1 MNANGKLH
9 RRTHIRQ
16 GDRTRRA
23 LGPALQPR
31 LRCSLQSLLRCLL
44 IGSMLGTAAA
54 CDAAPDTDTHTHTQP
69 NSDTDTDIQNAGT
82 AADSSAKA
90 VQHYGFAVVSK
101 LRFDR
106 NNFTQGL
113 EIHDGRLY
121 VSSGLYGQSVIRVYT
136 FPKLELLH
144 SVPVD
149 PRIFAEGLTVI
160 GDRLILLSWRERVM
174 LVYSLPAMTLIGQSP
189 LPGQGWGATHNGSVL
204 WFSDGSDRLYS
215 ADLSADGELKMLP
228 VTLAGKPLR
237 NLNELEW
244 VGDEIWANVW
254 QTDNIARINPE
265 TGTVEGLINLSGLL
279 ADEDRLRD
287 TDVLNGIA
295 IDPEDGAIWVTGKRW
310 PWLYQI
316 RLEKNPP

>member
-1 MNANGKLH
+1 MNANSKLH
-9 RRTHIRQ
+9 RRTHTRKV
-16 GDRTRRA
+16 DRTRRA
-23 LGPALQPR
+23 LGSALQPW
-31 LRCSLQSLLRCLL
+31 LRCSLQSLLRSLL
-44 IGSMLGTAAA
+44 IGLMLGTAAA
-54 CDAAPDTDTHTHTQP
+54 CDATPDTYAHTHK
-69 NSDTDTDIQNAGT
+69 NSDTYTDIQKAGT

-136 FPKLELLH
+136 FPQLELLH
-144 SVPVD
+144 SMPVD
-149 PRIFAEGLTVI
+149 PRIFAEGLTII

-215 ADLSADGELKMLP
+215 ADLSADGKLEVLP
-228 VTLAGKPLR
+228 VTRSGKPLR

-254 QTDNIARINPE
+254 QTDHIARINPA
-265 TGTVEGLINLSGLL
+265 TGIVEGMINLSGLL

-295 IDPEDGAIWVTGKRW
+295 INPEDGAIWVTGKRW

-316 RLEKNPP
+316 RLENSPP

>member
-1 MNANGKLH
+1 MNANGKPHL
-9 RRTHIRQ
+9 RTNIRK

-23 LGPALQPR
+23 LGSTLLPW
-31 LRCSLQSLLRCLL
+31 LRRSLRCLL
-44 IGSMLGTAAA
+44 VVLMLGTAAA
-54 CDAAPDTDTHTHTQP
+54 CDATPETHTRT
-69 NSDTDTDIQNAGT
+69 NTDTDTDIQNAGNS
-82 AADSSAKA
+82 ADSSAKA
-90 VQHYGFAVVSK
+90 VQHYGFDVVSK

-113 EIHDGRLY
+113 EIHEGRLY
-121 VSSGLYGQSVIRVYT
+121 VSSGLYGQSMIRVYT
-136 FPKLELLH
+136 FPELELLH

-160 GDRLILLSWRERVM
+160 GDRLMLLSWRERVM
-174 LVYSLPAMTLIGQSP
+174 LVYSLPAMTLIGQSS

-215 ADLSADGELKMLP
+215 ADLSADGELEVLP

-244 VGDEIWANVW
+244 VGEEIWANVW

-265 TGTVEGLINLSGLL
+265 TGTVEGVINLSGLL

-295 IDPEDGAIWVTGKRW
+295 IDPEVGAIWVTGKRW

>member
-9 RRTHIRQ
+9 RRTHTRKV
-16 GDRTRRA
+16 DRTRRA
-23 LGPALQPR
+23 LVTALQPW

-44 IGSMLGTAAA
+44 IGLMLGTAAA
-54 CDAAPDTDTHTHTQP
+54 CDASPDIYTHTHT
-69 NSDTDTDIQNAGT
+69 NSDTATDIQNAGT

-136 FPKLELLH
+136 FPELELLH

-215 ADLSADGELKMLP
+215 ADLSADGELEMLP

-254 QTDNIARINPE
+254 QTDHIARINPA
-265 TGTVEGLINLSGLL
+265 TGIVEGMINLSGLL
-279 ADEDRLRD
+279 EDEDRLRD

-295 IDPEDGAIWVTGKRW
+295 INPEDGAIWVTGKRW

-316 RLEKNPP
+316 RLENSPP

>member
-1 MNANGKLH
+1 MNANGKPH
-9 RRTHIRQ
+9 RRTNIRT
-16 GDRTRRA
+16 GDRVSRSLRSA
-23 LGPALQPR
+23 PQPW
-31 LRCSLQSLLRCLL
+31 LRCLLQFLLRCLL
-44 IGSMLGTAAA
+44 VGLILGTAAA
-54 CDAAPDTDTHTHTQP
+54 CDATPDTYTQTNTDTDT
-69 NSDTDTDIQNAGT
+69 QNAGT
-82 AADSSAKA
+82 AADDSAKT
-90 VQHYGFAVVSK
+90 VQHYGFDVLSK

-144 SVPVD
+144 TVPVD

-160 GDRLILLSWRERVM
+160 GDRLMLLSWRERVM

-189 LPGQGWGATHNGSVL
+189 LPGQGWGATHKGSVL

-215 ADLSADGELKMLP
+215 ADLSADGELEVLP

-254 QTDNIARINPE
+254 QTDHIARINPE
-265 TGTVEGLINLSGLL
+265 TGIVEGVINLSGLL
-279 ADEDRLRD
+279 ANEDRLLD

-295 IDPEDGAIWVTGKRW
+295 INPEDGAIWVTGKRW

-316 RLEKNPP
+316 RLEKSPP